1 MHRPLRL
8 GLAPAGA
15 WKQRTLPQP
24 PRSSRGSVEAPPKIT
39 VTTVESIG
47 DVRAPAWDAIVRAQP
62 EYNPF
67 VSHAFLS
74 ALEESG
80 SITPATGWLPRHYV
94 ATTPGDAPDSPP
106 TIVGVAPTYLC
117 AHGAAQ
123 YVFDNSWAEYAERV
137 LGVRYYP
144 KLLSCVPAA
153 PVTGPRLL
161 AAPGATEAAVRSAL
175 AAALVADAAD
185 NGLSG
190 AHVNFCDDK
199 DAAALETAGYG
210 RRVGLQ
216 YHWHNRDYASFAD
229 FEAAL
234 KQSKRKLCRQER
246 RKCVSYGL
254 KIERLTGDA
263 LTLNLALA
271 LHGFYVDTSTRR
283 WGRPYLNRD
292 FFVRLFETMPSD
304 VLLVAA
310 FENDDAARR
319 GRPVATA
326 LNLVGSHALYGRH
339 WGAAVDLPC
348 LHFELS
354 YYNAIE
360 HAIENRLPRVEA
372 GAQGEHKI
380 ARGYVPVLTLSYHAL
395 TDGRLSAAV
404 DDFLRRERVE
414 VGRLIEALDES
425 ASPYKKG

>member
-8 GLAPAGA
+8 GPAPAGA
-15 WKQRTLPQP
+15 WKRTAPQP
-24 PRSSRGSVEAPPKIT
+24 PRSNRGAVETPPIT

-47 DVRAPAWDAIVRAQP
+47 DIRAHEWDALVRAQP

-67 VSHAFLS
+67 VAHAFLT

-80 SITPATGWLPRHYV
+80 SITPGTGWLPRHYV
-94 ATTPGDAPDSPP
+94 ATTPGDTPGAPP

-123 YVFDNSWAEYAERV
+123 YVFDNSWAEYAERM
-137 LGVRYYP
+137 LGMRYYP

-153 PVTGPRLL
+153 PITGPRLV

-175 AAALVADAAD
+175 AAALLADAAD

-190 AHVNFCDDK
+190 AHVHFCDER
-199 DAAALETAGYG
+199 DAAALESAGYG

-216 YHWHNRDYASFAD
+216 YHWHNRDYTSFAD

-246 RKCVSYGL
+246 KKCASHGL
-254 KIERLTGDA
+254 QIDRLTGNA
-263 LTLNLALA
+263 LTPNLALA
-271 LHGFYVDTSTRR
+271 LHSFYVDTSTRR

-292 FFVRLFETMPSD
+292 FFVRLFETMPND

-339 WGAAVDLPC
+339 WGTAVDLPT
-348 LHFELS
+348 LHFECSFYQALEF
-354 YYNAIE
+354 AIE
-360 HAIENRLPRVEA
+360 HRLPRVEA

-380 ARGYVPVLTLSYHAL
+380 ARGYVPVRTLSYHAL

-414 VGRLIEALDES
+414 VGRLIEALDET